1 MTDTPKPSGQPP
13 KAKREVDARWLLRMS
28 AIVILLAAF
37 VTFALQNSESIEVE
51 FLSWSF
57 EAPQIILL
65 IGSAI
70 AGILIWELGGL
81 VRRRKQKDG

>member
-1 MTDTPKPSGQPP
+1 MTDAPKPAASQPQEN
-13 KAKREVDARWLLRMS
+13 RSIDVRWLFRMG
-28 AIVILLAAF
+28 AIVILLGAF

-70 AGILIWELGGL
+70 AGIAIWELGGF
-81 VRRRKQKDG
+81 VRRRRHKEG

>member
-1 MTDTPKPSGQPP
+1 MTDTPEPTTPQD
-13 KAKREVDARWLLRMS
+13 KRTLDIGWLIRMG
-28 AIVILLAAF
+28 AIVILLGAF

-65 IGSAI
+65 VGSAI
-70 AGILIWELGGL
+70 AGIAIWELGGL
-81 VRRRKQKDG
+81 VRRRRRKEG